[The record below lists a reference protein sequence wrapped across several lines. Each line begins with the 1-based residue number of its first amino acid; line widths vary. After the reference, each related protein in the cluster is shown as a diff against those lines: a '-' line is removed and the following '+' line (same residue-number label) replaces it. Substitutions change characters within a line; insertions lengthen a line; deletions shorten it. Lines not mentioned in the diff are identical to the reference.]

1 MDLISLLILVATGLV
16 VGLVAR
22 TLLPGTADM
31 GVAMTT
37 VLGIAGAALAQYG
50 GAKLGYY
57 PSGGVMSFVAS
68 VIGAAVRLLIISVL
82 RR

>member
-22 TLLPGTADM
+22 TLLPGTAD
-31 GVAMTT
+31 
-37 VLGIAGAALAQYG
+37 
-50 GAKLGYY
+50 
-57 PSGGVMSFVAS
+57 SGGVMSFVAS
-68 VIGAAVRLLIISVL
+68 VIGAAVLLLIISVL